1 MNHIRITYES
11 HKFRVMGEGLWVMG
25 DGKGGWGGGMRE
37 KISSV
42 PLKINKNRQNPF
54 EGFSAMR
61 IAYFV
66 AKNSSQA
73 SFRIVFIPNSATL

>member
-1 MNHIRITYES
+1 
-11 HKFRVMGEGLWVMG
+11 MGY
-25 DGKGGWGGGMRE
+25 GGWGMRE

-42 PLKINKNRQNPF
+42 PLKINKNIKNPF

-73 SFRIVFIPNSATL
+73 NFRIIFIPNSATL